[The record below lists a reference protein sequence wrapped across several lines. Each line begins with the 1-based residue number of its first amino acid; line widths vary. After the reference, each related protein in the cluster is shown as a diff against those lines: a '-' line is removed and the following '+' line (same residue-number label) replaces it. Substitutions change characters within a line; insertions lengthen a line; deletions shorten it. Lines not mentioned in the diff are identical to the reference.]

1 MTLWQKISN
10 LGIHQNQPIY
20 QQKSIIILNQLC
32 VIAFP
37 ITLTMSFVIGV
48 IYHIPYV
55 SYALLVN
62 SSLFFVALYLNYKQK
77 SELAMALVSTIP
89 PISLLASSVYS
100 KTQGYSYSFGFYI
113 APRTG
118 LLIMCI
124 IALFLYAFRGWKRLF
139 KGMWACLLCFLGFDV
154 IHLAFGINV
163 LKLPH
168 IPTDYFALFLGF
180 NILLMMMVILV
191 ILLSNIN
198 KTYELE
204 VEKQKQQ
211 VEKLLHNILPE
222 ETAQELKD
230 TGQATPKHY
239 EMVSVLFTDFKG
251 FTNIAEKLTPHE
263 VIEELNKCFLVFDE
277 ICEKYNLEKI
287 KTIGDAYMCAG
298 GLPIANKSNPI
309 DAVKAGLEMQNFMK
323 KWKTEQI
330 KNQKPIWELRLGIH
344 TGEVIAGVIGKNKF
358 AYDIWGDTVNLAS
371 RMESAGEVG
380 KVNISETTY
389 ELVKNNFQCEF
400 RGNIQ
405 AKNKGEVKM
414 YFVNGEC

>member
-1 MTLWQKISN
+1 MTIWQKISD
-10 LGIHQNQPIY
+10 LGVRQTQPIY
-20 QQKSIIILNQLC
+20 EQKSIIILNQLC

-37 ITLTMSFVIGV
+37 ITLMMSFVLGF
-48 IYHIPYV
+48 IYNIPYV
-55 SYALLVN
+55 SYTLFGN
-62 SSLFFVALYLNYKQK
+62 SFLFFVVLYLNYKQK
-77 SELAMALVSTIP
+77 SNFARALVSTIP
-89 PISLLASSVYS
+89 PISLLISSIYA

-124 IALFLYAFRGWKRLF
+124 ITLFLYAFRGWKRLF
-139 KGMWACLLCFLGFDV
+139 GGMWACLLCFLSFD
-154 IHLAFGINV
+154 LAHYFFGINV

-168 IPTDYFALFLGF
+168 VPTDYFALFLGF

-191 ILLSNIN
+191 ILLGNVN
-198 KTYELE
+198 KMYELE
-204 VEKQKQQ
+204 IEKQQKQ

-222 ETAQELKD
+222 ETAQELKN

-239 EMVSVLFTDFKG
+239 KMVSVLFTDFKG

-298 GLPIANKSNPI
+298 GLPVSNNSNPI
-309 DAVKAGLEMQNFMK
+309 DAVKAGLEMQNFME
-323 KWKTEQI
+323 KWKQEQI

-389 ELVKNNFQCEF
+389 ELIKNDFQCTF
-400 RGNIQ
+400 RGDID
-405 AKNKGEVKM
+405 AKNKGKVKM
-414 YFVNGEC
+414 YFVNDK